1 MPALSAVERRPATT
15 HYDGHHR
22 TGDVVLV
29 DLFNALENPRATGK
43 LRPAVLIRRDGG
55 QWLVAG
61 LTTKP
66 RYSDGSPRVPV
77 PDPAAIGLRS
87 QGWLWGPRPAHIAT
101 LDVHKTIGRVDE
113 AMAEAIIAL
122 SRFDADDAGALR
134 AAARAR

>member
-1 MPALSAVERRPATT
+1 MPALDAVDHPAADT
-15 HYDGHHR
+15 HDDGHHR

-29 DLFNALENPRATGK
+29 SLLNALENPRATGK

-61 LTTKP
+61 LTTNP

-77 PDPAAIGLRS
+77 PDPAAIGLHR

-101 LDVHKTIGRVDE
+101 VDVHTTVGRVDL
-113 AMAEAIIAL
+113 AMAEAVIAL
-122 SRFDADDAGALR
+122 SRLGADDAAALR
-134 AAARAR
+134 AAGGAR